1 MATTREEITN
11 HKSHLMESMGV
22 RSISGH
28 RPQLSPVAKEKDVGR
43 RPLREFGTIDVDRVI
58 PDPNQPR
65 DEFDEASLERLAK
78 SLTEKGQL
86 NPIGVR
92 WSEEHGK
99 WMIVHGERRW
109 RAACL
114 AGHSKIECRFEADNT
129 VLDHAL
135 ERQLI
140 ENCLREDLKP
150 IEEAK
155 AFAQLMERN
164 GWTGKQLAEE
174 LRMAPA
180 KVSRALALL
189 KLPEEIQ
196 TQVASQGISART
208 AYELSKLKPNGS
220 QLKLAEL
227 AARGELKHDDV
238 ARVTRKK
245 KTKNNGKSRGPHAK
259 QVFYADGG
267 WVVTVAAKKRGTYHD
282 IEVALEQALAEVRH
296 RINNGSQ
303 LF

>member
-1 MATTREEITN
+1 MLFRIRINPRE
-11 HKSHLMESMGV
+11 
-22 RSISGH
+22 
-28 RPQLSPVAKEKDVGR
+28 
-43 RPLREFGTIDVDRVI
+43 
-58 PDPNQPR
+58 
-65 DEFDEASLERLAK
+65 EFDEASLERLAK

-92 WSEEHGK
+92 WSAEHGK

-114 AGHSKIECRFEADNT
+114 AGHSKIECRFDEDDT
-129 VLDHAL
+129 VLDQAL

-174 LRMAPA
+174 LRIAPA

-196 TQVASQGISART
+196 SQVVSENIPART
-208 AYELSKLKPNGS
+208 AYELSKLKPNGT
-220 QLKLAEL
+220 QRGLAER
-227 AARGELKHDDV
+227 AARGELTHGDV
-238 ARVTRKK
+238 ARVTRKRK
-245 KTKNNGKSRGPHAK
+245 SRNNGKSRKPHTR

-267 WVVTVAAKKRGTYHD
+267 WRVVVSAERQGTYHE

>member
-22 RSISGH
+22 RTLSAH
-28 RPQLSPVAKEKDVGR
+28 RPQLSPLAKEKDVGR

-65 DEFDEASLERLAK
+65 EEFDKASLERLAK

-86 NPIGVR
+86 SPIGVR
-92 WSEEHGK
+92 WSAEHGK

-114 AGHSKIECRFEADNT
+114 AGHSKIECRFEEDDALLNQ
-129 VLDHAL
+129 AL

-174 LRMAPA
+174 LRIAPA

-196 TQVASQGISART
+196 SQVISESIPART
-208 AYELSKLKPNGS
+208 AYELSKLKPNGT
-220 QLKLAEL
+220 QRDLAER
-227 AARGELKHDDV
+227 AARGELTHGDV
-238 ARVTRKK
+238 ARVTRKR
-245 KTKNNGKSRGPHAK
+245 KSRNNSKSLRPRTK
-259 QVFYADGG
+259 QTFYADEG
-267 WVVTVAAKKRGTYHD
+267 WSVTVSADKRGTYHD
-282 IEVALEQALAEVRH
+282 IEAAIEQALEEVRH

>member
-1 MATTREEITN
+1 MATTREAIAN
-11 HKSHLMESMGV
+11 HRAHLIESMGV
-22 RSISGH
+22 RGTDH
-28 RPQLSPVAKEKDVGR
+28 RPQLSPVAQSKDLGR
-43 RPLREFGTIDVDRVI
+43 RPLREFGTIDVDRVMS
-58 PDPNQPR
+58 DPNQPR
-65 DEFDEASLERLAK
+65 EDFDQESLERLAH
-78 SLTEKGQL
+78 SLHEKGQL

-114 AGHSKIECRFEADNT
+114 AELSTIECKFEEGDM
-129 VLDHAL
+129 VSDQAL
-135 ERQLI
+135 EQQLI

-164 GWTGKQLAEE
+164 TWTGKRLAQE
-174 LRMAPA
+174 LHLGAA

-189 KLPEEIQ
+189 KLPNEIQAQVAREEIP
-196 TQVASQGISART
+196 ARSG
-208 AYELSKLKPNGS
+208 YELSKLKPNDL
-220 QLKLAEL
+220 QRKLANRVV
-227 AARGELKHDDV
+227 AGELTHEGIACHAQKW
-238 ARVTRKK
+238 KPK
-245 KTKNNGKSRGPHAK
+245 KSRKSQQSHTK

-267 WVVTVAAKKRGTYHD
+267 WTVVVSADKRGTYHE
-282 IEVALEQALAEVRH
+282 IVAALEQALEEVRH
-296 RINNGSQ
+296 RIDNGSQ

>member
-1 MATTREEITN
+1 M
-11 HKSHLMESMGV
+11 
-22 RSISGH
+22 
-28 RPQLSPVAKEKDVGR
+28 
-43 RPLREFGTIDVDRVI
+43 

-65 DEFDEASLERLAK
+65 AEFDEASLERLAK
-78 SLTEKGQL
+78 SLKEKGQL

-92 WSEEHGK
+92 WADKHGK

-109 RAACL
+109 RAARL
-114 AGHSKIECRFEADNT
+114 AGQAKIECRFEEDDT

-174 LRMAPA
+174 LQMAPA

-196 TQVASQGISART
+196 TQVASENIPART
-208 AYELSKLKPNGS
+208 AYELSKLKPNGT
-220 QLKLAEL
+220 QLKLAEQ

-238 ARVTRKK
+238 TRVTRKK
-245 KTKNNGKSRGPHAK
+245 KAKNTGKSRRPHTK
-259 QVFYADGG
+259 QVFYADDG
-267 WVVTVAAKKRGTYHD
+267 WTVTVSADKRGTYDD